1 MKNFKLGIYPWVIN
15 SGVIILNV
23 NILVNCIMKEAA
35 KTEMWPM
42 VAKGNSWVVVL
53 FLSSAKVLFLPLD
66 DGCKGV

>member
-1 MKNFKLGIYPWVIN
+1 MMKNFKLGIYPWVIN

-23 NILVNCIMKEAA
+23 NVLVNCIMKEAV
-35 KTEMWPM
+35 KTEM